1 MQSLLQM
8 CSFNTLCVCMD
19 YQNLLLVIVTLV
31 LLVIFGNLLCKLMV
45 LSLNFQL
52 AFTPKLMG
60 KTERVHQTIEQVLRC
75 LLKG

>member
-1 MQSLLQM
+1 
-8 CSFNTLCVCMD
+8 MD

-60 KTERVHQTIEQVLRC
+60 KQNVFTKPLNKFYAVC
-75 LLKG
+75 